1 MFIRYY
7 LELDLPVN
15 EVGKALFA
23 DPSSWIPGLAREAD
37 DRAQRLL
44 AEVGFDVGQE
54 RRIDKEVEIHVGTPH
69 VLNSKTRLP
78 IRWTAHGGER
88 LFPAL
93 DADIEIAPLGSGRT
107 QLAISA
113 RYRPP
118 LGMVGEALDKTL
130 LHRIAEATIKD
141 FLDRAG
147 ERITSGIRSAPV
159 TGSSLDR
166 G

>member
-7 LELDLPVN
+7 LELDLPVTD
-15 EVGKALFA
+15 VAKALFA
-23 DPSSWIPGLAREAD
+23 DPASWVPGLAREAD
-37 DRAQRLL
+37 DRAHDLL
-44 AEVGFDVGQE
+44 AEVGFDVGQT

-69 VLNSKTRLP
+69 VLDTKTLLP
-78 IRWTAHGGER
+78 IAWTAQGGER

-107 QLAISA
+107 QLSISA

-118 LGMVGEALDKTL
+118 LGTVGRALDKAL
-130 LHRIAEATIKD
+130 LHRVAEATIKD

-147 ERITSGIRSAPV
+147 ERITSVIRSDPV
-159 TGSSLDR
+159 SGSGLDR